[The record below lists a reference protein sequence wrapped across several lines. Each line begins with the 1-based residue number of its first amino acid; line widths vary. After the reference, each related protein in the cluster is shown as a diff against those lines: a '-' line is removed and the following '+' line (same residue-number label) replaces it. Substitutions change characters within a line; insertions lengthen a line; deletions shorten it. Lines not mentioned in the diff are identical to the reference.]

1 MKQEEIFALYDA
13 MMTAEACGD
22 YATASRLS
30 KRYTDKTSLII
41 FCL

>member
-13 MMTAEACGD
+13 IITAEASGD

-30 KRYTDKTSLII
+30 KKIYG
-41 FCL
+41 

>member
-1 MKQEEIFALYDA
+1 MTQDEIHALYDA

-30 KRYTDKTSLII
+30 KKIYG
-41 FCL
+41 